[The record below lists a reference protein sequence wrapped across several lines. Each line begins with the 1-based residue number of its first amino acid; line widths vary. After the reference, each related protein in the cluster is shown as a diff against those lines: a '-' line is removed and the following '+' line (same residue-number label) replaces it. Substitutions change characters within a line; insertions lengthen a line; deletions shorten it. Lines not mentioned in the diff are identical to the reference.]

1 MAEVWHHKN
10 PIENYASNTY
20 NRMTAAI
27 IWFSDT
33 FLFTLSSSFI
43 CAKSSPRDS
52 DELKKNSHV
61 HIQLPEHCPD
71 AEDRSGERSIYIVNP
86 EKKYLHIISFQ
97 GKHIVCC
104 LIIQGLTSYPRIFH
118 SRGCVSIVRRL
129 DSPKAR

>member
-1 MAEVWHHKN
+1 MAEVCHHKN

-52 DELKKNSHV
+52 DELKKKFRMCTYNF
-61 HIQLPEHCPD
+61 
-71 AEDRSGERSIYIVNP
+71 RN
-86 EKKYLHIISFQ
+86 
-97 GKHIVCC
+97 
-104 LIIQGLTSYPRIFH
+104 T
-118 SRGCVSIVRRL
+118 
-129 DSPKAR
+129 ARMLKIWVVKEAFT